1 MTMVEGRREIGH
13 VMTGLSVAADR
24 ARDQGLSQFALSP
37 LEYRILEMCGRGQAS
52 TVTELARMFPVDA
65 STVSRTVSRL
75 VDRRLVARRRTSR
88 DRRTVRLRLT
98 AEGRDIVDELAER
111 MAESSVALLAG
122 IDDDDRAVFMAAARK
137 IMANMQ
143 DLDGRFGPR
152 SNSGKAAPPGA
163 LRSPAQQERGELA
176 PSDRLAGS
184 VGAAG
189 S

>member
-1 MTMVEGRREIGH
+1 MTTVEGRREIGH

-24 ARDQGLSQFALSP
+24 ARELGLSQFALSP
-37 LEYRILEMCGRGQAS
+37 LEYRILEMCSSGEAS

-75 VDRRLVARRRTSR
+75 VGRRLLARRRTTR

-98 AEGRDIVDELAER
+98 AEGRDLVDGLAER
-111 MAESSVALLAG
+111 MAESSAVLLAG

-137 IMANMQ
+137 IMANLH

-152 SNSGKAAPPGA
+152 SNPGHAAPPGT
-163 LRSPAQQERGELA
+163 LRSPAQQERGEPA
-176 PSDRLAGS
+176 ASDRLAGS
-184 VGAAG
+184 MGAAG